1 LQTTVQTETARVID
15 PCVLP
20 MLAPEDEWKLSD
32 LFLNWHRLAQGGE
45 LVLPISPLA
54 IRLITVDPEDGAAP
68 AQVVE
73 IIESDPILT
82 ARILG
87 LANAAV
93 FAGSGRPVL
102 DIRTAVMRLGL
113 QTALRVALAQLAAIW
128 MRKSTTMPDRR
139 LLRGLWHEYLRTAF
153 CAHEMARALHLEGGM
168 PGMAYAGGLL
178 HDVGTLALCSA
189 LPDPM
194 TRFIRAGMCK
204 GTPLYREFVEAHTCL
219 GEELLIACGAPS
231 ELAEA
236 ARRHHDGLALDAA
249 VSTLLVLL
257 ADHLHDA
264 VLTHAASTALPLP
277 DDLPVTCFDAPTR
290 AVSDT
295 VESLGLDLK
304 LDNIVGTVA
313 RELERID
320 ALAGDFL

>member
-1 LQTTVQTETARVID
+1 LQMTAPAPAGRVEA
-15 PCVLP
+15 PVGLTA
-20 MLAPEDEWKLSD
+20 LAPDDEWKLSD
-32 LFLNWHRLAQGGE
+32 LFLNWHRLAQGGGI
-45 LVLPISPLA
+45 VLPISPLA
-54 IRLITVDPEDGAAP
+54 IRLITVDPDDSQAP
-68 AQVVE
+68 GHVVE

-87 LANAAV
+87 LANAAI

-128 MRKSTTMPDRR
+128 MRKATTMPDRR
-139 LLRGLWHEYLRTAF
+139 LWHEYLRTAF
-153 CAHEMARALHLEGGM
+153 CAHEMARALNLEGGV

-178 HDVGTLALCSA
+178 HDIGTLALCSA
-189 LPDPM
+189 MPEPM
-194 TRFIRAGMCK
+194 ARFIRAGLCM

-219 GEELLIACGAPS
+219 GEELLITCGAPS

-257 ADHLHDA
+257 ADNLHDPLLAMGGSA
-264 VLTHAASTALPLP
+264 VDLSDVLPSS
-277 DDLPVTCFDAPTR
+277 CFDTSTR
-290 AVSDT
+290 AISDT
-295 VESLGLDLK
+295 VESLGLDLR
-304 LDNIVGTVA
+304 LDEIIANVA
-313 RELERID
+313 KELERID